1 MADEVERE
9 VTEEDDVEGQRLSRI
24 RRTGEDAEPTAERL
38 PRMSQGEDDVEGQMF
53 VRTKLHRTS

>member
-24 RRTGEDAEPTAERL
+24 RRSGEDAEPTAERL
-38 PRMSQGEDDVEGQMF
+38 PRMSQDDDDVEGQMY
-53 VRTKLHRTS
+53 VRNRTS